1 VTASSDGHANG
12 VKSHQ
17 HSQTAQRTLDI
28 LRLLAGSKDV
38 LTLAAIARA
47 VQAPKG
53 SLYPILSTMHTAGFV
68 DREQSSGHYSL
79 SPKVL
84 ELSKNYLAHM
94 DTVEAFNAVSASYVD
109 RIDETMQMAVRSGT
123 DIVYVARRDSTQ
135 PVRLVSTVGQRLP
148 AHATALGKCLL
159 SECSEAELAVLYP
172 TSTLEQFTERTIG
185 SREELVAAVR
195 EARNAGGA
203 EDWEEI
209 TAGLCCA
216 AAPVRD
222 ASGRI
227 VVAVSFSM
235 PAVRADTATWRLLR
249 SAIRDAAA
257 EISQRVGFQC

>member
-1 VTASSDGHANG
+1 MPLFFTRSHVEGRRHRDGVRRGAQVTA
-12 VKSHQ
+12 
-17 HSQTAQRTLDI
+17 T
-28 LRLLAGSKDV
+28 RL
-38 LTLAAIARA
+38 
-47 VQAPKG
+47 
-53 SLYPILSTMHTAGFV
+53 F
-68 DREQSSGHYSL
+68 
-79 SPKVL
+79 
-84 ELSKNYLAHM
+84 
-94 DTVEAFNAVSASYVD
+94 
-109 RIDETMQMAVRSGT
+109 
-123 DIVYVARRDSTQ
+123 
-135 PVRLVSTVGQRLP
+135 GQRLP